1 MKAFLVM
8 RVKAFMGS
16 FSTSSSL
23 LALFLPVFDA
33 LLGGGLLD
41 LLVE

>member
-16 FSTSSSL
+16 FSTSSL

-41 LLVE
+41 LILE